1 MPRRKFPRTALRG
14 TIGTVLD
21 ARRMSTSTGAFG
33 LSAPKRRNSRKS
45 GIQGFTGSAAVAAL
59 VIGCAWTVYSNIL
72 GASIYPSVNSTAAET
87 PAVKRQMSSIVRKA
101 PALIID
107 RVFADLPEATA
118 SIGRVESLAV
128 PSIMFN
134 ERFAAASADGVAP
147 RAVDGPQLA
156 SASAATEAAKPAET
170 SKQVSASAS
179 VQIALATPG
188 LGAAPKTVDAK
199 PARNSVRDMTQRAKA
214 AVMSIGHDKPSM
226 VQKLWGK
233 DVANGPLLAYA
244 SADAKID
251 ITGSL
256 KEQNPML
263 GGSAPYDK
271 STAVYVIT
279 HKTVYLPDGTQL
291 EAHSGLG
298 SKMDDPKYSHVR
310 MQGVTPPHIYEMK
323 PREALFHGVPALRLN
338 PIGGEE
344 KIFGRDGLLAH
355 TYMLGGNG
363 QSNGCVS
370 FKDYYAFLDA
380 YKNKGIRR
388 LAVVAKLD

>member
-1 MPRRKFPRTALRG
+1 
-14 TIGTVLD
+14 
-21 ARRMSTSTGAFG
+21 MSTSTGAFG

-45 GIQGFTGSAAVAAL
+45 RFEGFTGSAAVAAL

-72 GASIYPSVNSTAAET
+72 GASVYPSVNSIAAET
-87 PAVKRQMSSIVRKA
+87 PVAKQQMSSIVRKA
-101 PALIID
+101 PALIINH
-107 RVFADLPEATA
+107 VLADLPQATA
-118 SIGRVESLAV
+118 SIGKVESSAV

-134 ERFAAASADGVAP
+134 ERFAAASADSVAP
-147 RAVDGPQLA
+147 KASNAPQLA
-156 SASAATEAAKPAET
+156 SASASTESANFDETAKKA
-170 SKQVSASAS
+170 SASAS

-188 LGAAPKTVDAK
+188 LGAPPKTVDAK
-199 PARNSVRDMTQRAKA
+199 PAKAGASSREMTQRAKA
-214 AVMSIGHDKPSM
+214 AVMSIGHEKPSM
-226 VQKLWGK
+226 VVKLWGK

-310 MQGVTPPHIYEMK
+310 MQGVTPPHIYEMT

-370 FKDYYAFLDA
+370 FRDYYAFLDA